1 MEDKKEDF
9 SLTRTVNHNRVL
21 KIAKKKKKKC
31 VSALKDYND
40 DHF

>member
-9 SLTRTVNHNRVL
+9 SLTGTVNHNRVL
-21 KIAKKKKKKC
+21 KVAKKTKFI
-31 VSALKDYND
+31 SALKDCND